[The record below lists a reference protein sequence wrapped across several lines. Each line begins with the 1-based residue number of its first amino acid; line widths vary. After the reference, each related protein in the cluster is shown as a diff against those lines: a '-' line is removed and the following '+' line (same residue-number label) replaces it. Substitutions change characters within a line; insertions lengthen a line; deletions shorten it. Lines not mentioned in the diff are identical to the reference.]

1 MKSTL
6 PDEEKYEEY
15 LKYRPPYPESII
27 SLVQKEVHFD
37 EFKDVAIIES
47 GIGALSKLFA
57 KNGNIT
63 FAVEPTEELRQK
75 AEKSA
80 GKYMNLI
87 NMKGDAKATNLAD
100 RSVDIILIAD
110 ALQRPDLIKEKNEF
124 CRIIRKDGY
133 CLIAYQILKSNT
145 PFMKE
150 FNKLMREPIFQ
161 EVLNDKDFENKI
173 EKFYEPNKSKVRTI
187 EYNHDISSASLKGLA
202 MSYLKMPSDSNCHK
216 KIINGLKTL
225 FEKNN
230 LSGNIT
236 LEYKIKIHIGKI

>member
-15 LKYRPPYPESII
+15 LKHRLPYTESII
-27 SLVQKEVHFD
+27 SLLQKEIHFD
-37 EFKDVAIIES
+37 EFKDIAIIES

-63 FAVEPTEELRQK
+63 FAVEPKDELRQK
-75 AEKSA
+75 TEKTA
-80 GKYMNLI
+80 GKYLNLI
-87 NMKGDAKATNLAD
+87 NIKGDAKATNLAD
-100 RSVDIILIAD
+100 RSADIILIAD
-110 ALQRPDLIKEKNEF
+110 ALQKPDLIKEKNEF
-124 CRIIRKDGY
+124 GRILRKDGY
-133 CLIAYQILKSNT
+133 CLVAYQILKSNT

-161 EVLNDKDFENKI
+161 EVLSDKDFENMIK
-173 EKFYEPNKSKVRTI
+173 KFYEPNKSKVRTI
-187 EYNHDISSASLKGLA
+187 EYRQDISSASLKGLV
-202 MSYLKMPSDSNCHK
+202 MSYLKMPSDSDCHQ
-216 KIINGLKTL
+216 KIVNGLKTL

-230 LSGNIT
+230 LSGNVT